1 MNDFDFDVMQK
12 KRLNASARAR
22 VCGSKSKKCG
32 LPSDHLTPAQL
43 KAKSGPVESY
53 DLNRPMSY
61 ERFKQM
67 PDDLKVDYLNGICE
81 RFRVSISA
89 ISTDMFGLSDA
100 TLWFYLKAHGLKIV
114 SGRQGGR
121 MVKDNRQAW
130 ERWLK
135 GEETATPAAQEYA
148 VQEIVP
154 AECVDTTPEETL
166 QEEPQSEAQTASFEV
181 SELTATFTG
190 EFDAVKFLGWLSR
203 LPMPG
208 GNVKIRVDVTKV

>member
-43 KAKSGPVESY
+43 KAKSGPVVSF

-89 ISTDMFGLSDA
+89 ISTDMFGLSDS
-100 TLWFYLKAHGLKIV
+100 TLRFYLKAHGLKIA

-130 ERWLK
+130 EHWLK
-135 GEETATPAAQEYA
+135 GEETATSAAQEIA
-148 VQEIVP
+148 S
-154 AECVDTTPEETL
+154 AECVDTPPEETP
-166 QEEPQSEAQTASFEV
+166 QEEPQNKAQAASFEV
-181 SELTATFTG
+181 SEMTATFTG